1 MVPEEMAK
9 AFVKYNTCGT
19 NSVQMLKEQLEY
31 FLLHYG
37 DAEVFGKDILLI
49 KSENKIIKEAYKI
62 ANDDGLPPRIIDPK
76 TPEEINAIKEEAQC
90 LQDGKTVRE

>member
-9 AFVKYNTCGT
+9 ACVMYNTSGP

-62 ANDDGLPPRIIDPK
+62 ANSDGLPPRIIDPK
-76 TPEEINAIKEEAQC
+76 TPEEINEIRRKSNVC
-90 LQDGKTVRE
+90 KMDK

>member
-9 AFVKYNTCGT
+9 AFVMYNTSGR
-19 NSVQMLKEQLEY
+19 NSVQILKEQLEY

-62 ANDDGLPPRIIDPK
+62 ANDDGLPQRPIDSK
-76 TPEEINAIKEEAQC
+76 TPEEINE
-90 LQDGKTVRE
+90 LRRTYDGKNS